1 MRKTKIAKIKEMTRR
16 SIEIKLAKIS
26 QEIRREATK
35 RAFKVCVVQSEE
47 QERAIC
53 NEFKSDKDARVVL
66 IKCY

>member
-1 MRKTKIAKIKEMTRR
+1 MTRR

-26 QEIRREATK
+26 QELRKEAEK
-35 RAFKVCVVQSEE
+35 KAFKVCVVQNAE

-53 NEFKSDKDARVVL
+53 NEFKDNGARVVL